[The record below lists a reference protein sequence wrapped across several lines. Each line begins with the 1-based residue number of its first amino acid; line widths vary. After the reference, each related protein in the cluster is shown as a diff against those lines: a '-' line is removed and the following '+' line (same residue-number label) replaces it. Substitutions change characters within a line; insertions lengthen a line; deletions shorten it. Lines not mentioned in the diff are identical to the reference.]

1 MTPPNEAPRAALPT
15 LAARLTRER
24 ARIPRPM
31 LLAATQRDQRVPGDD
46 PRVVVRIEGELSV
59 AVLDGD
65 EDQPPLRMEA
75 ARAHGFAVERAA
87 RPDEL
92 LLHSQVGVLEDRVTL
107 TN

>member
-31 LLAATQRDQRVPGDD
+31 ATQRDQRVPGDD

-92 LLHSQVGVLEDRVTL
+92 LLHSQVGVVEVGVT
-107 TN
+107 